1 MSGFEDD
8 FGEMVE
14 PKDVHGDLGDLMAP
28 VIIKTMDPAA
38 DFLAREQ
45 EQLGELEVEIGTL
58 AGMFSL
64 SQEIFSKM
72 LIPFIS
78 VSPQKSPIPFIEKKI
93 KEV

>member
-14 PKDVHGDLGDLMAP
+14 PKDVQPELGDLMAP
-28 VIIKTMDPAA
+28 TVIKAEDPAA

-58 AGMFSL
+58 AG
-64 SQEIFSKM
+64 EI
-72 LIPFIS
+72 IR
-78 VSPQKSPIPFIEKKI
+78 
-93 KEV
+93 

>member
-14 PKDVHGDLGDLMAP
+14 PKEVHGELADLMAP
-28 VIIKTMDPAA
+28 IMVKTEDPAA

-58 AGMFSL
+58 SG
-64 SQEIFSKM
+64 
-72 LIPFIS
+72 
-78 VSPQKSPIPFIEKKI
+78 
-93 KEV
+93 